1 MLRVKSKQ
9 QIIDDGHE
17 AARLLRDTDFIRFM
31 DEIEQDCWEEF
42 KATDA
47 SDNGAREGIYMKL
60 RGVQAVRQKLRAME
74 DNATIEKKTK

>member
-1 MLRVKSKQ
+1 MKSKQ
-9 QIIDDGHE
+9 KTIDDGLE

-42 KATDA
+42 KTTSTGD
-47 SDNGAREGIYMKL
+47 GEVREGIYMKL

-74 DNATIEKKTK
+74 DNATIEKNGK

>member
-1 MLRVKSKQ
+1 VKTKQ
-9 QIIDDGHE
+9 QVIDDGE
-17 AARLLRDTDFIRFM
+17 AAKRLLEDTDLKRFLA
-31 DEIEQDCWEEF
+31 EIEQDCWEEF
-42 KATDA
+42 KATEA

>member
-47 SDNGAREGIYMKL
+47 SDNRAREGIYRKL

-74 DNATIEKKTK
+74 DNATIEKKGK

>member
-1 MLRVKSKQ
+1 MKSKQ
-9 QIIDDGHE
+9 KTIDDGLE
-17 AARLLRDTDFIRFM
+17 AARLLRDTDFVRFM

-47 SDNGAREGIYMKL
+47 SDSGAREGIYMKL

-74 DNATIEKKTK
+74 DNATIEKNGK